1 MDPKELTD
9 GLIQFVI
16 FLFSTTCHEAAHGLA
31 AKMGGDLTAFNS
43 GQVTLNPVPHVR
55 REPLGMILMP
65 ILCYAAGGFMIGWAS
80 TPYDPLWA
88 RRHPRRSALMS
99 LAGPMANFS
108 LMLLAAVFLNLGSV
122 TGIFRDSEQAGGIEF
137 FLRILFSLNL
147 LLGIFNLIPIP
158 PLDGFTVL
166 ALFLPENAALR
177 LFDFGARIR
186 RFSFIALLLGWQYFG
201 VILNPLRV
209 LAVHYLL
216 PLYR

>member
-16 FLFSTTCHEAAHGLA
+16 FLFSTTCHEAAHA
-31 AKMGGDLTAFNS
+31 FASKRGGDLTAFNA
-43 GQVTLNPVPHVR
+43 GQASLNPWPHIR
-55 REPLGMILMP
+55 REPFGMILMP
-65 ILCYAAGGFMIGWAS
+65 LLCYAAGGFMIGWAS
-80 TPYDPLWA
+80 APYDPLWA
-88 RRHPRRSALMS
+88 RRHPRRAGLMS

-108 LMLLAAVFLNLGSV
+108 LMLIAAIFLNLGSV
-122 TGIFRDSEQAGGIEF
+122 TGFFQSEQAVGVEK
-137 FLRILFSLNL
+137 FLALLFSLNL

-158 PLDGFTVL
+158 PLDGFTVV

-177 LFDFGARIR
+177 LFDFGAQIR
-186 RFSFIALLLGWQYFG
+186 RFSFLVLLLGYQYFG
-201 VILNPLRV
+201 TILNPLRA